1 MNRLILI
8 AFLVPLWLGTSAQAA
23 SPAELSDS
31 ARRAIK
37 NVIESQLAAF
47 QRDDGVEAF
56 SYASPTIQGRFQSP
70 EIFMTM
76 VRTGYRAVYRPREV
90 EFRNL
95 RLVDGVPT
103 QEILFVGPDYQAVTA
118 VYLMQQQPDG
128 SWKINGV
135 YLLKSP
141 EAAT

>member
-1 MNRLILI
+1 MGRLIQVAL
-8 AFLVPLWLGTSAQAA
+8 LVLLWPGMQALA
-23 SPAELSDS
+23 ADHSGLSETE
-31 ARRAIK
+31 RLAIRT
-37 NVIESQLAAF
+37 VIESQLEAF
-47 QRDDGVEAF
+47 QRDDGLNAF
-56 SYASPTIQGRFQSP
+56 SYASPTIQGRFQNP

-90 EFRNL
+90 DFRAL

-103 QEILFVGPDYQAVTA
+103 QEVLFVGPDNQAVTA
-118 VYLMQQQPDG
+118 VYLMQQQSDG

-135 YLLKSP
+135 YLLRSP